1 MKLDTR
7 LELRISKKTKRA
19 LDKAAEKSSIKP
31 GTLARIIIEKAV
43 DEKRIEGVTFRL

>member
-1 MKLDTR
+1 MKLNTR

-19 LDKAAEKSSIKP
+19 LDAAADRNSIKP

-43 DEKRIEGVTFRL
+43 DKKRNAGVSFRP